1 MKNSRI
7 LFAISAVI
15 LLLTGC
21 EPELPPAPS
30 ESESISISSEHVHEW
45 SVPEYVWD
53 EELQHCT
60 ASRYCLTDE
69 SHTEEETVAS
79 TYLEVR
85 APQCEIDGV
94 GRYIATFEKEYF
106 KTQRKDISLP
116 AFGHDWDEPTYTWA
130 EDMTTCTAQRVC
142 KNDQNHVETEVADAI
157 CEVVTPATADQE
169 GIMRFTAEF
178 SNSVFA
184 TQTTDMNI
192 PAGQRPEVNLF
203 ENKVTYGIFPQSRVT
218 DTDLISALE
227 VLSPVN
233 EFGWYLYEDEYY
245 TWVNAKPASNPCYY
259 LDGTEVING
268 AKTWFKCDPIEWK
281 ILSSGSGRYFLLSE
295 YALDV
300 SVYYYDKDP
309 RPTDTDYVIY
319 ANNYEHSYIRGF
331 LNDEFYF
338 SAFSLG
344 AGYVVTTEVDNSA
357 ETTNTYTNPHAHGT
371 TMDNVFLLSHQDYI
385 NPEYGFNSN
394 KDTPDSA
401 RQVAP
406 TDYAIARGSYNRD
419 GYTSAWTRSPRHDPD
434 YHASYVNT
442 DGYLIGNYVYY
453 PNGGIRPSINIEIYG
468 I

>member
-1 MKNSRI
+1 MKKINIIFGLSFI
-7 LFAISAVI
+7 ALV
-15 LLLTGC
+15 LTGC
-21 EPELPPAPS
+21 EYSDLSSVS
-30 ESESISISSEHVHEW
+30 ESSEQPVSSEHVHQWGIPSYEW
-45 SVPEYVWD
+45 AEDYST
-53 EELQHCT
+53 CT
-60 ASRYCLTDE
+60 ASRACLTDE
-69 SHTEEETVAS
+69 THVEEETSIS
-79 TYLEVR
+79 TYVIVR
-85 APQCEIDGV
+85 EPECEEEGL
-94 GRYIATFEKEYF
+94 GRYIATFEKQYF
-106 KTQRKDISLP
+106 KTQRMDERIPAIS
-116 AFGHDWDEPTYTWA
+116 HDWGEPTYTWA
-130 EDMTTCTAQRVC
+130 EDMTTCTAERVC
-142 KNDQNHVETEVADAI
+142 NNNPEHIER
-157 CEVVTPATADQE
+157 EVVEVSYEEITPATADQE
-169 GIMRFTAEF
+169 GIIRFTAEF

-192 PAGQRPEVNLF
+192 PAGQRPEVNLS

-233 EFGWYLYEDEYY
+233 EFGWYLYNDEYY
-245 TWVNAKPASNPCYY
+245 TWINAKPASNPCYY

-281 ILSSGSGRYFLLSE
+281 ILSSGNGRYFLLSE

-319 ANNYEHSYIRGF
+319 ANNYEHSYVRGF

-344 AGYVVTTEVDNSA
+344 AGYIVTTEVDNSA

-394 KDTPDSA
+394 KDTPDPA

-434 YHASYVNT
+434 YHVSYVNN
-442 DGYLIGNYVYY
+442 DGYLISNYVYY

-468 I
+468 V